1 MDNVIPAVTAE
12 NVTVRCGDF
21 SLKNINLSVMQNE
34 IFAILGKTGA
44 GKTVFLES
52 IAGFYKNYGG
62 EIYLF
67 GNNAEGIALEDRS
80 VGFVYQDYG
89 LFPHLNVFKNIAYGL
104 KMHRVHKDEVRQ
116 NVESMA
122 EMLSISHI
130 LNCYPATLSGGEK
143 QRTALARALI
153 LRPKLLLLDEPFSA
167 LDPSTKKSMYNELLM
182 LHQKFGCTTIFV
194 THDFKEAQS
203 LAGRIGILLDGKLT
217 AVVKSEELFSKNMNY
232 TDEIYN
238 FLGIA

>member
-1 MDNVIPAVTAE
+1 MDNVIPAVKAKHLS
-12 NVTVRCGDF
+12 VKCGDF

-34 IFAILGKTGA
+34 IFAILGKTGS
-44 GKTVFLES
+44 GKTVFLECL
-52 IAGFYKNYGG
+52 AGFYLNLGG
-62 EIYLF
+62 EMQLF
-67 GNNAEGIALEDRS
+67 GNNAAGIALEDRS

-104 KMHRVHKDEVRQ
+104 KMHHVPKAEIKQKVKT
-116 NVESMA
+116 MA

-130 LNCYPATLSGGEK
+130 LSCYPATLSGGEK

-153 LRPKLLLLDEPFSA
+153 MQPKLLLLDEPFSA
-167 LDPSTKKSMYNELLM
+167 LDPSTKNNMYNELLR
-182 LHQKFGCTTIFV
+182 LHKKFGCTTIFV

-217 AVVKSEELFSKNMNY
+217 AVVKSDELFSENMNY
-232 TDEIYN
+232 TSEICN
-238 FLGIA
+238 FLGIS